1 MEIFV
6 GRQPILNVKKEVIA
20 YELLYRSKDLN
31 EFPNID
37 SDTATVKVL
46 VNTLLLFGAERV
58 MKEKPVFV
66 NFTENLLYS
75 SIFDWLEPTQIII
88 EILEDIPIT
97 KKLTARVRRLKEK
110 GFQIALDDFILNEQI
125 EEYDELFQYV
135 DYIKIDFLLSPMEER
150 HKVERKVKMNFP
162 HIQLL
167 AEKVETYDDF
177 NIAKNLGYTLFQ
189 GYFFEKPQTL
199 AGTSI
204 PSNTIQYLNTLVLLN
219 DEEPDVQLVAESIE
233 NDLSLTYKLLQTI
246 NITTVQSKSKIQSV
260 RQAIMMI
267 GIPNLRK
274 WIYFIAMSEQHFG
287 DSGGFYEEI
296 MRSSF
301 FRAKVCELLANR
313 HHKQNPSEYFLTGMF
328 SLIDT
333 LLRSNLEEILQKLPL
348 SNNVIHTLLGHQTD
362 ITLYLQFSITLSKLE
377 WDKLEE
383 IGAALGLDA
392 YEMDDLYNEALTWAE
407 KLL

>member
-6 GRQPILNVKKEVIA
+6 GRQPILNAKKEVIA

-37 SDTATVKVL
+37 SDTATAKVL
-46 VNTLLLFGAERV
+46 VNTLLLFGAEKV
-58 MKEKPVFV
+58 MKDKPVFV

-75 SIFDWLEPTQIII
+75 SIFDWLDPTQIVI
-88 EILEDIPIT
+88 EILEDIAVT
-97 KKLTARVRRLKEK
+97 KKLTERAREIKAK

-125 EEYDELFQYV
+125 EEYDELFQFI
-135 DYIKIDFLLSPMEER
+135 DYIKIDFLLSPIEER
-150 HKVERKVKMNFP
+150 YKVEKKVKMHFP

-177 NIAKNLGYTLFQ
+177 HIAKNSGYTLFQ

-199 AGTSI
+199 TGASI

-219 DEEPDVQLVAESIE
+219 DEEPNVQLVAESIE

-246 NITTVQSKSKIQSV
+246 NITTAQSKSKIHSV

-287 DSGGFYEEI
+287 DNGDFYKEI
-296 MRSSF
+296 MRSSL
-301 FRAKVCELLANR
+301 FRAKVCELLAKRNN
-313 HHKQNPSEYFLTGMF
+313 KKNSSEYFLTGMF

-333 LLRSNLEEILQKLPL
+333 LLKSNLEDIIEKLPL
-348 SNNVIHTLLGHQTD
+348 SNNVIHTLLGDPTD
-362 ITLYLQFSITLSKLE
+362 ITPYLQFSITLSKLE

-383 IGAALGLDA
+383 MGAPLGLDA
-392 YEMDDLYNEALTWAE
+392 YEMDELYSEASTWAD